1 VKLTLTTSLAGL
13 ADSATFAVTRRET
26 LRAHPGRAAGT
37 AAAAV
42 LWAALAQ
49 SAATGARSRARRLAA
64 LNLAANGAM
73 LGAHLRARVSNPRVV
88 AGTALAAAA
97 LLGTLGRD

>member
-1 VKLTLTTSLAGL
+1 MKLTLATSLAGL
-13 ADSATFAVTRRET
+13 ADTATFAVTRRET
-26 LRAHPGRAAGT
+26 LQANPGRAAGT
-37 AAAAV
+37 VAAAA

-64 LNLAANGAM
+64 VNLVANAAM

-88 AGTALAAAA
+88 TGTALAAAA
-97 LLGTLGRD
+97 LLGTLGGD

>member
-1 VKLTLTTSLAGL
+1 VKLTLTTSLAGF
-13 ADSATFAVTRRET
+13 ADSATFAVTRRDT

-37 AAAAV
+37 AAAAA

-64 LNLAANGAM
+64 VNLAANGAM
-73 LGAHLRARVSNPRVV
+73 LAAHLRAKASNPRVV
-88 AGTALAAAA
+88 AGTVLAAAA